1 MALQLIAAYSKKLGL
16 PEYSSHS
23 FSVSITSEVSDL
35 SQVEAEVNRV
45 YGILQGSVDREIVN
59 PGFVPGGPPPPSAA
73 APAQRGGYANGQ
85 SANSSTLPVNR
96 VAAAGSWKCSPKQRE
111 LIEKVVAEHRLNTGE
126 VDGLAQQRFGV
137 GLPQLNKLQ
146 ASGLIAELLDTYAG
160 QGRGA
165 RRA

>member
-1 MALQLIAAYSKKLGL
+1 MALQLIASYSKKLGL

-35 SQVEAEVNRV
+35 SKVESEVNRV

-59 PGFVPGGPPPPSAA
+59 PGFVPGGPPPPPAA

-85 SANSSTLPVNR
+85 SGNGAAAPVNR
-96 VAAAGSWKCSPKQRE
+96 VAAAGAWKCSPKQRE
-111 LIEKVVAEHRLNTGE
+111 LIEKVITEHRLNTGD

-137 GLPQLNKLQ
+137 DLAQLNKLQ

>member
-59 PGFVPGGPPPPSAA
+59 PGFVPGGAPPPPAPV
-73 APAQRGGYANGQ
+73 PAQRGGYANGRN
-85 SANSSTLPVNR
+85 SAPAAAPVNR
-96 VAAAGSWKCSPKQRE
+96 VAAAGAWKCSPKQRE
-111 LIEKVVAEHRLNTGE
+111 LIEKVISEHRLNPQD
-126 VDGLAQQRFGV
+126 VDGLAQTRFG
-137 GLPQLNKLQ
+137 LSLAQLNKLQ
-146 ASGLIAELLDTYAG
+146 ASGLIDELLDTYASRP
-160 QGRGA
+160 RGG

>member
-35 SQVEAEVNRV
+35 SQVEAEVSRV
-45 YGILQGSVDREIVN
+45 YAVLQGSVDREIVN

-85 SANSSTLPVNR
+85 SGNGGSLPVNR
-96 VAAAGSWKCSPKQRE
+96 VAAAGAWKCSPKQRE
-111 LIEKVVAEHRLNTGE
+111 LIEKVITEHRLNSGD

-137 GLPQLNKLQ
+137 GLAQLNKLQ